1 MIYNH
6 VYVIYTK
13 VAFHIYNKLW
23 YTLALLHITTLT
35 FNSLTKET
43 RQSVELEICSVNHL
57 QEYSVCQSIRN
68 LIFLEAEKLSKSLMT
83 YRSWSHLFFFFS
95 PVLLKFVIY
104 NQPLNIKFIALE
116 SSFSITVSKRSYL
129 SNDPYG

>member
-1 MIYNH
+1 MYMF
-6 VYVIYTK
+6 IYTK

-43 RQSVELEICSVNHL
+43 RQSVELEICRVNHL

-68 LIFLEAEKLSKSLMT
+68 LIFLEAEKLSKSLIT

-95 PVLLKFVIY
+95 PLLLKFVIY
-104 NQPLNIKFIALE
+104 N
-116 SSFSITVSKRSYL
+116 
-129 SNDPYG
+129 